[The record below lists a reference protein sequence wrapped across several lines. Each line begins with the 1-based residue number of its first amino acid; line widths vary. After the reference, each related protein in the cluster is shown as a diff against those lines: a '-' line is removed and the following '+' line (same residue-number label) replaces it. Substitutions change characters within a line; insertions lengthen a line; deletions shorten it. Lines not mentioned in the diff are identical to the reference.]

1 MSKNLKSISP
11 SCIHSHTEQRG
22 DRSRSHARTVQMN
35 ELKFRAPSAH
45 PRHPWFIREVWW
57 RWLLRRP
64 RSALWVTEST
74 GGKYWGNLSFAPT
87 DLEGQCAYSIT
98 RCGVSAWLGK
108 WGLAGGFF
116 WKVSDKLSPCPPP
129 TPFPNP
135 ARSCFADR
143 SARRRETRAPQWDYF
158 TVYTR
163 SGIGFL
169 SRPRHIISIAL
180 SALKDQKKKG
190 CFMRKNLESS
200 SKPSSVTVC
209 MKKMWCN
216 DHTQN
221 ARKERRD
228 NPLFG
233 TLVSFHI
240 TALTL
245 THLQRHKYQTLQ
257 HAISIQRAKPGWC
270 AVSTI
275 FTHEK

>member
-1 MSKNLKSISP
+1 MSKNLKSIAP

-22 DRSRSHARTVQMN
+22 DRSRRHARTVQMN

-163 SGIGFL
+163 SSIGFL

-180 SALKDQKKKG
+180 SALKDQQKKRLLYEEKL
-190 CFMRKNLESS
+190 RKQLEALICHCVYE
-200 SKPSSVTVC
+200 KDVVQRPHTKC
-209 MKKMWCN
+209 KK
-216 DHTQN
+216 
-221 ARKERRD
+221 RKERQSTVRHFSQFSYHS
-228 NPLFG
+228 NCPHLN
-233 TLVSFHI
+233 
-240 TALTL
+240 ALTE
-245 THLQRHKYQTLQ
+245 T
-257 HAISIQRAKPGWC
+257 
-270 AVSTI
+270 
-275 FTHEK
+275 